1 MSQHDR
7 YISPFSTRYS
17 SDEMQYIFSDDNK
30 FRTWRR
36 LWVALARAE
45 MEQGLTN
52 ITPEMVA
59 ELEAHVD
66 DINYEVA
73 IAREKLVR
81 HDVMSHV
88 YAYGQQCP
96 KAAGIIHLGAT
107 SCYVGDNTDIIVMR
121 QGLELIRKKLIGVLA
136 KLSRF
141 AEEYKDMPCMAYT
154 HCQPAQPTTVGKR
167 ATLWA
172 NELVMDLAEID
183 HRLATLQLR
192 GVKGTTGTQASFME
206 LFKGDADKIRAV
218 DASIAKEMGFAPD
231 AVIPVSG
238 QTYSRKVDAFILNA
252 LAGIA
257 QSCMKFATDLR
268 LLANF
273 KEMEEPFEKNQIGSS
288 AMPYKRNPMRCERIC
303 ALSRY
308 LMVDV
313 LNPAITAG
321 TQWFERTL
329 DDSANKRIAMAEGFL
344 AADAILNILLN
355 VSDGLVVYPK
365 VVRARVMA
373 ELPFMASEN
382 IMMKAV
388 KKGGDRQELHER
400 LREHAVAAAAVV
412 KQEGKPNDMI
422 ARVEADP
429 AFGLTREEIEAELSP
444 EAFTG
449 RSAEQ
454 VTEFLRDVI
463 QPVLD
468 ANAEDVGQHVELN
481 V

>member
-1 MSQHDR
+1 MPHDR
-7 YISPFSTRYS
+7 YISPFSTRYA

-36 LWVALARAE
+36 LWIALAKAE
-45 MEQGLTN
+45 QRQGLA
-52 ITPEMVA
+52 ITDEQIA
-59 ELEAHVD
+59 ELEAHKD
-66 DINYEVA
+66 DINYEEA
-73 IAREKLVR
+73 AAREKLVR

-88 YAYGQQCP
+88 YAYGLQCP
-96 KAAGIIHLGAT
+96 KAKGIIHLGAT
-107 SCYVGDNTDIIVMR
+107 SCYVGDNTDVIIMR
-121 QGLELIRKKLIGVLA
+121 QGLELVRGKLIGVLSNLA
-136 KLSRF
+136 KF
-141 AEEYKDMPCMAYT
+141 AETYKDMPCLAYT
-154 HCQPAQPTTVGKR
+154 HCQPAQLTTVGKR
-167 ATLWA
+167 ATLWM
-172 NELVMDLAEID
+172 NEFYMDVQEIE
-183 HRLATLQLR
+183 HQAASLSLR

-206 LFKGDADKIRAV
+206 LFGGNAEKVKAVEADVCAQ
-218 DASIAKEMGFAPD
+218 MGFD
-231 AVIPVSG
+231 KVVPVCG
-238 QTYSRKVDAFILNA
+238 QTYSRKVDYNVLSA
-252 LAGIA
+252 LGGLA
-257 QSCMKFATDLR
+257 QSAMKMATDIR

-303 ALSRY
+303 ALARY
-308 LMVDV
+308 LMIDV
-313 LNPAITAG
+313 LNPAMTAG

-365 VVRARVMA
+365 VVRSRVMA

-412 KQEGKPNDMI
+412 KQEGQPNDMI

-429 AFGLTREEIEAELSP
+429 AFGLTREEIESELQP

-449 RSAEQ
+449 RAPQQVEEYLDSYIRPLLSANPDDIGL
-454 VTEFLRDVI
+454 T
-463 QPVLD
+463 
-468 ANAEDVGQHVELN
+468 AELSV
-481 V
+481 

>member
-154 HCQPAQPTTVGKR
+154 HCQPAQPTTSCAVSR
-167 ATLWA
+167 APPAPRLPLW
-172 NELVMDLAEID
+172 
-183 HRLATLQLR
+183 
-192 GVKGTTGTQASFME
+192 SCS
-206 LFKGDADKIRAV
+206 RA
-218 DASIAKEMGFAPD
+218 M
-231 AVIPVSG
+231 
-238 QTYSRKVDAFILNA
+238 QT
-252 LAGIA
+252 
-257 QSCMKFATDLR
+257 
-268 LLANF
+268 
-273 KEMEEPFEKNQIGSS
+273 
-288 AMPYKRNPMRCERIC
+288 
-303 ALSRY
+303 
-308 LMVDV
+308 
-313 LNPAITAG
+313 
-321 TQWFERTL
+321 
-329 DDSANKRIAMAEGFL
+329 
-344 AADAILNILLN
+344 
-355 VSDGLVVYPK
+355 
-365 VVRARVMA
+365 
-373 ELPFMASEN
+373 
-382 IMMKAV
+382 
-388 KKGGDRQELHER
+388 
-400 LREHAVAAAAVV
+400 
-412 KQEGKPNDMI
+412 
-422 ARVEADP
+422 
-429 AFGLTREEIEAELSP
+429 
-444 EAFTG
+444 
-449 RSAEQ
+449 RSA
-454 VTEFLRDVI
+454 LWMLPLPRRW
-463 QPVLD
+463 VLPRMP
-468 ANAEDVGQHVELN
+468 
-481 V
+481 

>member
-1 MSQHDR
+1 MPHDR
-7 YISPFSTRYS
+7 YISPFSTRYA

-36 LWVALARAE
+36 LWIALAKAE
-45 MEQGLTN
+45 QRQGLA
-52 ITPEMVA
+52 ITDEQIA
-59 ELEAHVD
+59 ELEAHKD
-66 DINYEVA
+66 DINYEEA
-73 IAREKLVR
+73 AAREKLVR

-88 YAYGQQCP
+88 YAYGLQCP
-96 KAAGIIHLGAT
+96 KAKGIIHLGAT
-107 SCYVGDNTDIIVMR
+107 SCYVGDNTDVIIMR
-121 QGLELIRKKLIGVLA
+121 QGLELVRGKLIGVLSNLA
-136 KLSRF
+136 KF
-141 AEEYKDMPCMAYT
+141 AETYKDMPCLAYT
-154 HCQPAQPTTVGKR
+154 HCQPAQLTTVGKR
-167 ATLWA
+167 ATLWM
-172 NELVMDLAEID
+172 NEFYMDVQEIE
-183 HRLATLQLR
+183 HQAASLSLR

-206 LFKGDADKIRAV
+206 LFGGNAEKVKAVEADVCAQ
-218 DASIAKEMGFAPD
+218 MGFD
-231 AVIPVSG
+231 KVVPVCG
-238 QTYSRKVDAFILNA
+238 QTYSRKVDYNVLSA
-252 LAGIA
+252 LGGLA
-257 QSCMKFATDLR
+257 QSAMKMATDIR

-288 AMPYKRNPMRCERIC
+288 AMAYKRNPMRCERIC
-303 ALSRY
+303 ALARY
-308 LMVDV
+308 LMIDV
-313 LNPAITAG
+313 LNPAMTAG

-365 VVRARVMA
+365 VVRSRVMA

-412 KQEGKPNDMI
+412 KQEGQPNDMI

-429 AFGLTREEIEAELSP
+429 AFGLTREEIESELQP

-449 RSAEQ
+449 RAPQQ
-454 VTEFLRDVI
+454 VEEY
-463 QPVLD
+463 LD
-468 ANAEDVGQHVELN
+468 SYIRPLLAANPDDVGLTAELS